1 MENDRLE
8 ADGCHRWENKSLP
21 RWSKVTGKWPTQ
33 DQTTELS
40 KILEQDLGLPASSP
54 ESFPQ
59 HLILGQT
66 DELWGEWLSQDL
78 GETLE
83 DWEILEM

>member
-1 MENDRLE
+1 MENDLLE
-8 ADGCHRWENKSLP
+8 ADGWHRWENKSLP
-21 RWSKVTGKWPTQ
+21 RQSKVTGKWLIQ
-33 DQTTELS
+33 DQTIELS
-40 KILEQDLGLPASSP
+40 KILEQDLGLPGSSP

-66 DELWGEWLSQDL
+66 DELWGKWLSQNL

-83 DWEILEM
+83 DWEILEI